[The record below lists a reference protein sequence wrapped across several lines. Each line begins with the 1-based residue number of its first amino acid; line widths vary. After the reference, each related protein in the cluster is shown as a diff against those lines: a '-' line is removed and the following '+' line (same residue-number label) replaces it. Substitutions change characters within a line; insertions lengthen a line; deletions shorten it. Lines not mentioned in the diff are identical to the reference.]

1 MLSLIAQRDSE
12 YSAAIAV
19 SSMRDSTA
27 MKTIAVLTTLFLPGT
42 FVATFFSMTMF
53 NWNPS
58 SNGSFSSPGTS
69 DTTPWM
75 SPYMWVY
82 WAISI
87 PLTLFVMVLWLFW
100 SRRELK
106 KGQMKLNVKG
116 GDDELADSE
125 RVESKEK
132 FSWASQKA

>member
-1 MLSLIAQRDSE
+1 
-12 YSAAIAV
+12 
-19 SSMRDSTA
+19 
-27 MKTIAVLTTLFLPGT
+27 MKTIALLTTLFLPGT

-75 SPYMWVY
+75 SPYVWVY

-106 KGQMKLNVKG
+106 KGQMKLNVRG
-116 GDDELADSE
+116 GDELAHSE